1 MLVLYLGSSPQV
13 GGLLIT
19 ALSWVQPMA
28 KMRAVYR
35 ISMRVVQNPAAS
47 HGNVHGVS
55 LYGDSIAQD
64 ALLNMFFKLQKW
76 NCTAKYRES
85 AVQSRYF

>member
-28 KMRAVYR
+28 KMRSVYR
-35 ISMRVVQNPAAS
+35 ISMRVVQNPAAF
-47 HGNVHGVS
+47 HGNVHGAP
-55 LYGDSIAQD
+55 LHGDSIAEHV
-64 ALLNMFFKLQKW
+64 F
-76 NCTAKYRES
+76 
-85 AVQSRYF
+85 